1 MKNFSKIK
9 SSKSLFL
16 PTKAIR
22 GTLSINGFDTALLRD
37 WEEISLNVIIGIT
50 FLKGVK
56 VEMPRHMTSRTA

>member
-50 FLKGVK
+50 FF
-56 VEMPRHMTSRTA
+56 